1 MLKSQDRI
9 VVLLME
15 KDRYMTILEIADEL
29 DLSYNHVARTLSK
42 MYWKKPYPM
51 TRWKQGRKVNYRW
64 RNSS

>member
-1 MLKSQDRI
+1 MLSCAERC
-9 VVLLME
+9 LLLLIQE
-15 KDRYMTILEIADEL
+15 DRYMTISQIADKL

-64 RNSS
+64 HISG